1 MASLFC
7 CVTRGRSSPDL
18 PHAKLVSSTEDKRQ
32 SLLQRP
38 HLQRSITKNESTFSE
53 DAHELDMIFT
63 SSHDQSPQVSPHK
76 HHMYNAEL
84 TASKKHSRSS
94 TSRLQEV
101 LRKRLSRDS
110 VFSAKSSRRKSKISL
125 SEEDVERRKELKRA
139 LHQRLRDELL
149 TDRTV
154 SQGGYDVDAEVITTP
169 NVTRSRSG
177 GAIKMSPKELGDLMR
192 RLNTSKSNH
201 DLHDSYGLP
210 PDVLDTDAKIPANY
224 EHTNASKV
232 TSVWEDDLPDSE
244 TPPQYAIN
252 EIKQIFMAPRKGS
265 VEIVEIARRSTDAS
279 PTAPINRSDTVAHVP
294 KARLLSTGQRS
305 TASVPGVI
313 EVPLSP
319 DLLPLRMPSIT
330 ESVQGD
336 WRLSFASSRKGSAPS
351 RSYPTSGELSCM
363 AVPKPNRPSYPKGW
377 RPGKILLLDQGAHF
391 QATASG
397 GSGDTDE
404 VPSSAGH
411 AHKCDPSSEEQDFG
425 GVDGESGKE
434 KSHNTK
440 RPSLDL
446 GNEARARKRYSI
458 GSEPQ
463 TGSPRKLLT
472 TAVSL
477 PQLPN
482 MGRHG
487 RSRSSGTYSTACSL
501 RERRPRCSSSSGYIV
516 PMHER
521 SVYPDTASSV
531 YTYAGGSAMPSP
543 GSSVTRFGNLSGKLK
558 LLDAPPDSGCLPFY
572 ARNSS
577 LNVSSTGLPKDLQ
590 DRNSS
595 RRRTIDT
602 TSFQSST
609 ASFRAQELAAA
620 AARIMPK
627 PRTLTKVRS
636 SKFKEELGDESVKV
650 KSLGRK
656 SMLGRGFSKKGNF
669 RSYDG
674 SEEWYSTGKRQGYGF
689 AFVAEEPAVAAAI
702 WEKALRDHAEEVASS
717 PPKRPGSL
725 SHVFA
730 GRSLK
735 GKASS
740 SKLKTRP
747 AISRDSSRLNVAP
760 IEKPGHANSAIVVT
774 PIKVTSRAQ
783 KHPSSPSWGRYP
795 SHTRALRS
803 ESPAS
808 EADHVHS
815 HDFAS
820 LSASAQP
827 TDSPQSRRSFLGKRK
842 KSRSMTFSRHVFR
855 SWSRLYKSHSSG
867 NVKAQARGVRSSV
880 SGSGVPSPYTRE
892 GFALASLTAKP
903 KAEKDVAKVLFP
915 MSEAGESMITEE
927 GAVEDMYSTKRSANA
942 WSRLYEECVKEPRD
956 TDTEAGSVT
965 EGKGAGLRPSRA
977 MKTGTSASGVGQEA
991 SELGESDMRAST
1003 VEFQRDLRAHEE
1015 EERRKVLKA
1024 TERFGVA

>member
-7 CVTRGRSSPDL
+7 CVSRGRSSPDL
-18 PHAKLVSSTEDKRQ
+18 PNAKVISSTEDKSQ
-32 SLLQRP
+32 SLLRRP
-38 HLQRSITKNESTFSE
+38 HLQRSIATNGSTLSE
-53 DAHELDMIFT
+53 DVHELDMIFA
-63 SSHDQSPQVSPHK
+63 SSQDQSPHASPHK
-76 HHMYNAEL
+76 RRIYNAE
-84 TASKKHSRSS
+84 TTNSKKHSRSS
-94 TSRLQEV
+94 TSRLHDV

-110 VFSAKSSRRKSKISL
+110 IFSAKSSRRKSKISL

-149 TDRTV
+149 ADRTA
-154 SQGGYDVDAEVITTP
+154 SQGGYDVDAEIITTP
-169 NVTRSRSG
+169 KVTKSRSG
-177 GAIKMSPKELGDLMR
+177 GAIKMSPKELSDLMK
-192 RLNTSKSNH
+192 RLTISQSNH
-201 DLHDSYGLP
+201 DLRGSHGLP
-210 PDVLDTDAKIPANY
+210 TDVLDTDVKIPADY

-265 VEIVEIARRSTDAS
+265 VEIVEIVRRSTDAS
-279 PTAPINRSDTVAHVP
+279 PTSPMNRSDTVVHVP

-336 WRLSFASSRKGSAPS
+336 WRLSFAGSRKGSAPS
-351 RSYPTSGELSCM
+351 RSYATSGGPSCT

-377 RPGKILLLDQGAHF
+377 HPQKTSPMDPGARF
-391 QATASG
+391 QATDSG
-397 GSGDTDE
+397 GSGDTGE
-404 VPSSAGH
+404 ISPTAGH
-411 AHKCDPSSEEQDFG
+411 AHRCDPSSEEQDFG
-425 GVDGESGKE
+425 GVDGENAKKNPYNTREPSG
-434 KSHNTK
+434 
-440 RPSLDL
+440 DL
-446 GNEARARKRYSI
+446 SGEAGARKRYSI
-458 GSEPQ
+458 ESEPQ
-463 TGSPRKLLT
+463 SGSPRKLLT
-472 TAVSL
+472 TAASL

-482 MGRHG
+482 MARHG
-487 RSRSSGTYSTACSL
+487 RSRSSGTFSTAYSQ
-501 RERRPRCSSSSGYIV
+501 RERLPRYSSSSGYIV
-516 PMHER
+516 PVNER
-521 SVYPDTASSV
+521 SVIPDTASSV

-543 GSSVTRFGNLSGKLK
+543 GSSVTRFGNLSDKLK
-558 LLDAPPDSGCLPFY
+558 LLDAPSDYGCLPFY
-572 ARNSS
+572 GRNNS
-577 LNVSSTGLPKDLQ
+577 LNVSSTALPKDLHE
-590 DRNSS
+590 RNSS

-620 AARIMPK
+620 ATRIVPK
-627 PRTLTKVRS
+627 PRTLTKARTS
-636 SKFKEELGDESVKV
+636 RFKEELGDETVKV
-650 KSLGRK
+650 KSLGRR

-689 AFVAEEPAVAAAI
+689 AFVAEEPAAAAAI
-702 WEKALRDHAEEVASS
+702 WERALRDHAEEVASS
-717 PPKRPGSL
+717 PPRRPGSL

-740 SKLKTRP
+740 SKLKTRS
-747 AISRDSSRLNVAP
+747 AIFQDISRLNVP
-760 IEKPGHANSAIVVT
+760 QVGQPGHANPAIIVT
-774 PIKVTSRAQ
+774 PVKAASRAQ
-783 KHPSSPSWGRYP
+783 KHPSSPSWGKYP
-795 SHTRALRS
+795 SHNRALRS

-815 HDFAS
+815 HDFAP
-820 LSASAQP
+820 ASAP
-827 TDSPQSRRSFLGKRK
+827 LNDSPQSRRSFLGKRK

-867 NVKAQARGVRSSV
+867 NVKAQARGIRSSV
-880 SGSGVPSPYTRE
+880 SGSGVSSPYARE
-892 GFALASLTAKP
+892 RVVLASLMVKP
-903 KAEKDVAKVLFP
+903 TAEKGVAKVLFP
-915 MSEAGESMITEE
+915 MSEAGESIITEE
-927 GAVEDMYSTKRSANA
+927 GEGGDVYLTKRSAKA

-956 TDTEAGSVT
+956 TDTEAGSVM
-965 EGKGAGLRPSRA
+965 EGKEVGLRSSRA
-977 MKTGTSASGVGQEA
+977 IEPGTSASVLGKKLSEA
-991 SELGESDMRAST
+991 EGSDMRAST
-1003 VEFQRDLRAHEE
+1003 VEFQRELRAHEE
-1015 EERRKVLKA
+1015 EERRRVLEA

>member
-1 MASLFC
+1 MTSLFC
-7 CVTRGRSSPDL
+7 CISRGRSSPDL
-18 PHAKLVSSTEDKRQ
+18 PNAKLISSTEDK
-32 SLLQRP
+32 SHSHLHRP
-38 HLQRSITKNESTFSE
+38 HLQRSIATNESIFSE
-53 DAHELDMIFT
+53 DAHELDMIFA
-63 SSHDQSPQVSPHK
+63 SSQDQSQQASPHK
-76 HHMYNAEL
+76 RRVYNAEI
-84 TASKKHSRSS
+84 TDSKRHSRSS

-149 TDRTV
+149 ADRTA
-154 SQGGYDVDAEVITTP
+154 SQGGYDVDAEMITTP
-169 NVTRSRSG
+169 KVTKSRSG
-177 GAIKMSPKELGDLMR
+177 GAIKMSPKELSDLMR
-192 RLNTSKSNH
+192 RLNVSHSNNE
-201 DLHDSYGLP
+201 LRDSYARST
-210 PDVLDTDAKIPANY
+210 DVLDTDAKVPINY
-224 EHTNASKV
+224 EHKNASKV
-232 TSVWEDDLPDSE
+232 TSIWEDDLPDSE

-252 EIKQIFMAPRKGS
+252 EIKQIFMSPRKGS
-265 VEIVEIARRSTDAS
+265 VEIVEIVRRSTDAS
-279 PTAPINRSDTVAHVP
+279 PTSSMKRSDTVVHVP

-305 TASVPGVI
+305 AASVPGVI

-336 WRLSFASSRKGSAPS
+336 WRLSFAGSRKGSAPS
-351 RSYPTSGELSCM
+351 RSYPANGGLNCT
-363 AVPKPNRPSYPKGW
+363 AVPKSNRPSYPKGW
-377 RPGKILLLDQGAHF
+377 RPEKILLLDPGVRVQG
-391 QATASG
+391 TDSG
-397 GSGDTDE
+397 GSGDTGE
-404 VPSSAGH
+404 ISSSAGH

-425 GVDGESGKE
+425 GVDGENAKR
-434 KSHNTK
+434 KSYNTGE
-440 RPSLDL
+440 PIGDL
-446 GNEARARKRYSI
+446 GIETTARKRYSI
-458 GSEPQ
+458 ESEPQ
-463 TGSPRKLLT
+463 TGSPRKVLT
-472 TAVSL
+472 TAMSL

-482 MGRHG
+482 MARHG
-487 RSRSSGTYSTACSL
+487 RSRSSGTFSTAYSL
-501 RERRPRCSSSSGYIV
+501 RERRPRYSSSSGYIV
-516 PMHER
+516 PTNER

-543 GSSVTRFGNLSGKLK
+543 GSSVTRFGNLSDKLK
-558 LLDAPPDSGCLPFY
+558 LLDEPSDYGCLPFY
-572 ARNSS
+572 GRNSS
-577 LNVSSTGLPKDLQ
+577 LNISSTGLPKDLHER
-590 DRNSS
+590 DSS

-620 AARIMPK
+620 AARIVPK
-627 PRTLTKVRS
+627 PRTLTKARTS
-636 SKFKEELGDESVKV
+636 RFKEELGEENGKA
-650 KSLGRK
+650 KSLGRR
-656 SMLGRGFSKKGNF
+656 SMLGRGFSRKGNF

-689 AFVAEEPAVAAAI
+689 AFVAEEPAAAAAI
-702 WEKALRDHAEEVASS
+702 WERALRDHAEEIASS

-747 AISRDSSRLNVAP
+747 AMSRDNSRLNVP
-760 IEKPGHANSAIVVT
+760 HSGKPDHTNPAIVIT
-774 PIKVTSRAQ
+774 PVKSASQAQ
-783 KHPSSPSWGRYP
+783 KHPSSPSWGKYP
-795 SHTRALRS
+795 SHNRALRS

-820 LSASAQP
+820 SSARP
-827 TDSPQSRRSFLGKRK
+827 NDSPQSRRSFLGKRK

-867 NVKAQARGVRSSV
+867 NVKAQARGIRSSV

-892 GFALASLTAKP
+892 GLALASLTAKP
-903 KAEKDVAKVLFP
+903 TVEKGVAKVLFP
-915 MSEAGESMITEE
+915 MSEAGESMVME
-927 GAVEDMYSTKRSANA
+927 GGEGGDVYLTKRSAKA

-956 TDTEAGSVT
+956 TDTEAGSVR
-965 EGKGAGLRPSRA
+965 EGTSVGLRPSRA
-977 MKTGTSASGVGQEA
+977 METGASASVIGREA
-991 SELGESDMRAST
+991 SEADGGDMRAST
-1003 VEFQRDLRAHEE
+1003 IEFQRELKAHEE
-1015 EERRKVLKA
+1015 EERRKVLEA